1 MGSKFPSASF
11 FFANVTLSLKAS
23 LISSLGWPSR
33 QSVFSLTGE
42 HSFSFYCYKFV
53 SESLKGSHLVSR
65 LRTAFGSDN
74 GYAAWPMCNAHSGFS
89 LVPVLSA
96 GPPARVNSISQ
107 SRARASRSVLGGFS
121 LPSMEV
127 ALSFC
132 FMPLPCGVRRYVRF
146 HHCGSSRLR
155 RGCQHGRLL

>member
-96 GPPARVNSISQ
+96 GTASASEFDIAVTCEGFKIGTWWLLTPVHGGCLVLLLYAPAMRRKTVCKIPP
-107 SRARASRSVLGGFS
+107 
-121 LPSMEV
+121 
-127 ALSFC
+127 
-132 FMPLPCGVRRYVRF
+132 
-146 HHCGSSRLR
+146 LR
-155 RGCQHGRLL
+155 